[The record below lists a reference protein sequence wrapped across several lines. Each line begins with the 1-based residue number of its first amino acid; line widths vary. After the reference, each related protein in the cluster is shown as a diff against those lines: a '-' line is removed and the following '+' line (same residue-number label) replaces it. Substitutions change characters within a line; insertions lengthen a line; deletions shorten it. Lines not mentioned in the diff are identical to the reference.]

1 MSVRFHDQETP
12 PSLMRGER
20 ARTIRDVGTPLPVA
34 ARRAGVLLL
43 VSGVA
48 LNVWALTPPSD
59 HQQQYV
65 GQPDPAHPA
74 DSELAL
80 ALESAADSAAEL
92 KHVPALVAQVE
103 DEVQVEPR
111 TPLYAQA
118 VAYPNLMAA
127 LSQVPIREK
136 LEAVLAL
143 LGAKVEDPTE
153 REAMQAK
160 LRSLLDLPDS
170 VLVQL
175 IELPELAEFS
185 EMLDR
190 TYLGESELWWVE
202 DQLNNIDVIPVT
214 ATSDRIMVA
223 GRPTYIYDSAASSR
237 PVGNGERASELR
249 SISAPEPSP
258 QQSKVAAVSQP
269 VSQPVSVD
277 VPAAESTEPAAF
289 SARSM
294 VAVEPTAEIAA
305 DEPTNSQVAKS
316 SEGAKPAIGGNRTA
330 LHADFDG
337 GRQFVMDATAALRAA
352 FIPKPSESTAVA
364 TSGQGDNS
372 AVGSVDAGPAGG
384 GQDDPGQANS
394 PAT

>member
-12 PSLMRGER
+12 PSLMRSER

-59 HQQQYV
+59 QEQQYV
-65 GQPDPAHPA
+65 GQPDPAPPA
-74 DSELAL
+74 DTELAL
-80 ALESAADSAAEL
+80 ALEGAADSAAEL
-92 KHVPALVAQVE
+92 KHAPALVAQVE
-103 DEVQVEPR
+103 HEGQVEPR

-127 LSQVPIREK
+127 LTQVPIREK

-153 REAMQAK
+153 REAIQAK

-202 DQLNNIDVIPVT
+202 DQLNNIDVIPIT
-214 ATSDRIMVA
+214 ATSDRIIVA

-237 PVGNGERASELR
+237 PVGNGEPAPELR
-249 SISAPEPSP
+249 PISAPEPSP
-258 QQSKVAAVSQP
+258 QQSKVAA

-294 VAVEPTAEIAA
+294 VAVEPAAEIAA